1 MNTRMTKFERVRILG
16 QRADQISRG
25 APPLVDFKGLSDA
38 LLIAEKEL
46 KEKKIPLK
54 IRRTYPDGEIKEF
67 SVTEMEI
74 D

>member
-1 MNTRMTKFERVRILG
+1 MIVHMTKFERVKILG
-16 QRADQISRG
+16 QRAEQIANG
-25 APPLVDFKGLSDA
+25 APPLVCTEGLSEA

-54 IRRTYPDGEIKEF
+54 IRRTYPGGEIKEF
-67 SVTEMEI
+67 SVSEMEL